1 MHRLGHYPG
10 TATCGLIPEVMIA
23 RLVVVTQLVNELE
36 KGIEDPLLLARV
48 QLADGLRKMP
58 V

>member
-1 MHRLGHYPG
+1 
-10 TATCGLIPEVMIA
+10 MIA
-23 RLVVVTQLVNELE
+23 RLVVVTQLVHELE